1 MEQLNEDGEVHRIST
16 HELSVF
22 DCEVVRLTLVSI
34 FSLEWV
40 IAIEPHYMF
49 LLFEAASLG

>member
-1 MEQLNEDGEVHRIST
+1 MEQPNEDGEVHRIST

>member
-1 MEQLNEDGEVHRIST
+1 MEQPNEDGEVHRILT
-16 HELSVF
+16 LPVF
-22 DCEVVRLTLVSI
+22 DCGEVVRLTLVSI